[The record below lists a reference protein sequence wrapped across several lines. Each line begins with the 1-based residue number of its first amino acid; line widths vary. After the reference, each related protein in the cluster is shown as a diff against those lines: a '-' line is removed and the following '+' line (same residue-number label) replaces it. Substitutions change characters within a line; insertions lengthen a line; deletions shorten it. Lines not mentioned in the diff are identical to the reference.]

1 MSESESDDDLR
12 PHQLGRREFGHRFFP
27 DSDDDESLRDYD
39 SDDGSSLPSFGS
51 GPPNDMDEESDD
63 DSSPPNRQ
71 ISTATAPNLPPE
83 STTEVEPSLPERERQ
98 EIDDSTAR
106 KGRSKPA
113 DHLFQSGDVCVLSFD
128 LEHGG
133 DYCGIVQL
141 SAELMTLRLKES
153 ANGSATADKLEDLY
167 KNPTTFNEYVNPG
180 ENAIWDEYCT
190 GIHGIRATDDRIKNA
205 DGIKAVWGRFLDW
218 FRTHTRQYSA
228 VILVAWNGE
237 NCDLKWLWRITQA
250 PRSPC
255 SMPDKLQ
262 FFMDPY
268 KVITNYKSCK
278 INPLK
283 SKLESLSCGSVFHY
297 LYPEE
302 PLDGLHDSLVDCKVQ
317 SDIIVHSDFVP
328 FINRI
333 SSIQTI
339 DNIFKTAQINEWK
352 RTMEPTWAVHGKW
365 EELTADNDH
374 ISWQPSRADD
384 YNGPSGGPKAGPTT
398 YIVDIARETSTVSDI
413 FFGIMPLQTFHDIRD
428 LTHKYCYVDTV
439 IEREQLDRDGGL
451 KKKKIL
457 VDCEPDAPGARHRV
471 ANACST
477 NLLDCKANVVF

>member
-1 MSESESDDDLR
+1 
-12 PHQLGRREFGHRFFP
+12 
-27 DSDDDESLRDYD
+27 
-39 SDDGSSLPSFGS
+39 
-51 GPPNDMDEESDD
+51 MDEESDD

-218 FRTHTRQYSA
+218 FRTHTRQHSA
-228 VILVAWNGE
+228 VILVACCLEWGE
-237 NCDLKWLWRITQA
+237 L
-250 PRSPC
+250 
-255 SMPDKLQ
+255 
-262 FFMDPY
+262 
-268 KVITNYKSCK
+268 
-278 INPLK
+278 
-283 SKLESLSCGSVFHY
+283 
-297 LYPEE
+297 
-302 PLDGLHDSLVDCKVQ
+302 
-317 SDIIVHSDFVP
+317 
-328 FINRI
+328 
-333 SSIQTI
+333 
-339 DNIFKTAQINEWK
+339 
-352 RTMEPTWAVHGKW
+352 
-365 EELTADNDH
+365 
-374 ISWQPSRADD
+374 
-384 YNGPSGGPKAGPTT
+384 
-398 YIVDIARETSTVSDI
+398 
-413 FFGIMPLQTFHDIRD
+413 
-428 LTHKYCYVDTV
+428 
-439 IEREQLDRDGGL
+439 
-451 KKKKIL
+451 
-457 VDCEPDAPGARHRV
+457 
-471 ANACST
+471 
-477 NLLDCKANVVF
+477 